1 MQFIRNFSI
10 IAHIDHGKSTLAD
23 RIIALVEA
31 FEVMSSGSGYRDPRA
46 LQDVVAEIRR
56 EAGAQFD
63 PALAAAF
70 VEYLL
75 SRSRG

>member
-1 MQFIRNFSI
+1 ML
-10 IAHIDHGKSTLAD
+10 G
-23 RIIALVEA
+23 
-31 FEVMSSGSGYRDPRA
+31 SSGLHQCHAVALARRDHLEVAWTGADPDPRA

>member
-1 MQFIRNFSI
+1 MNRRYRAVLCGYYGFGNLG
-10 IAHIDHGKSTLAD
+10 DELLAS
-23 RIIALVEA
+23 ALVEA